1 LINVKEDVEQI
12 VGAARYS
19 YQARAPIQDSGAII
33 YLSPPPCEELE
44 SNDCGI
50 TTKGLLGS
58 SSTSSALLTFEIM
71 LGYVKLVAPGKS
83 FGSVVSS
90 LDASRFLI
98 LSSLGEFA
106 ADKKNIRKA
115 CVNVHAD

>member
-1 LINVKEDVEQI
+1 
-12 VGAARYS
+12 
-19 YQARAPIQDSGAII
+19 
-33 YLSPPPCEELE
+33 
-44 SNDCGI
+44 
-50 TTKGLLGS
+50 
-58 SSTSSALLTFEIM
+58 M